1 MKKIIFTVLGAAV
14 IASCGPEI
22 PSGSESAYVLDL
34 SANAT
39 RSGKTQ
45 STTLTEA
52 KAYVHGFKLFANEWD
67 TAMSN
72 VDVEGPFYVDL
83 ISGVS
88 TPAIPTTGI
97 ASGLYRGISVHL
109 GQRGSHDTSS
119 LHVVGEKDGSA
130 FVLDVTHP
138 LHLMYKADSAGFQ
151 VDANTISNFTVYLD
165 LAGTIDAVDFSGAV
179 ADSSGVI
186 QINKDSNEELY
197 RDILEAVGARG
208 EHGDRH
214 VGHSHRRGRGRG
226 RG

>member
-1 MKKIIFTVLGAAV
+1 MKKIIFAVLGAAV

-22 PSGSESAYVLDL
+22 PTGSESAYVLDL
-34 SANAT
+34 SASST
-39 RSGKTQ
+39 LTGKTQ

-72 VDVEGPFYVDL
+72 VDIEGPFYVDL

-88 TPAIPTTGI
+88 TPVIPTTGI

-119 LHVVGEKDGSA
+119 LYIVGEKDGAA
-130 FVLDVTHP
+130 FVVDVTHP

-151 VDANTISNFTVYLD
+151 VDPNTISNFTVYLD

-179 ADSSGVI
+179 ADSTGI
-186 QINKDSNEELY
+186 IRINKDSNKDVYRSFLEE
-197 RDILEAVGARG
+197 VGARG
-208 EHGDRH
+208 EHGERH